1 MSNITLHT
9 DSPATTTCVP
19 NVFIDRY
26 MVHASGEF
34 VKIYLYL
41 LRCING
47 NKSELSISKMADK
60 FEHTEK
66 DIKRALCYWEKLN
79 LLRLEYDN
87 EGDLSG
93 IYFLDSGNMPQ
104 PQEVSAPE
112 LVTAQRIP
120 NTVTG
125 STTHMPQ
132 NAATDNTAA
141 PATEEKENGR
151 REYSTDEMDNFREKE
166 DVRTMLFVA
175 EKYLKRPLTPTDMQM
190 ILYWYDSLGFS
201 AELVEYLIE
210 HCIVKGHPS
219 LRYMDKVALSWA
231 DLKIHTVEQAKQLST
246 VHNQAYY
253 AVIKSLGISNRN
265 LVPYEMDFIEK
276 WMKEYGF
283 TLDIITEACKRTIQ
297 AIHQPSFE
305 YTDTILHSWKDNKIH
320 HLEDIAVLDASYKDK
335 KAKKHP
341 APPKNTGSKF
351 NNFSQRS
358 YNYDQL
364 ERQLLNRSI
373 Q

>member
-1 MSNITLHT
+1 
-9 DSPATTTCVP
+9 
-19 NVFIDRY
+19 
-26 MVHASGEF
+26 
-34 VKIYLYL
+34 
-41 LRCING
+41 
-47 NKSELSISKMADK
+47 
-60 FEHTEK
+60 
-66 DIKRALCYWEKLN
+66 
-79 LLRLEYDN
+79 
-87 EGDLSG
+87 
-93 IYFLDSGNMPQ
+93 
-104 PQEVSAPE
+104 
-112 LVTAQRIP
+112 
-120 NTVTG
+120 
-125 STTHMPQ
+125 
-132 NAATDNTAA
+132 
-141 PATEEKENGR
+141 
-151 REYSTDEMDNFREKE
+151 MDNFREKE

-231 DLKIHTVEQAKQLST
+231 DLKIHTAEQAKQLST

-305 YTDTILHSWKDNKIH
+305 YADSILTKWHEHNIR
-320 HLEDIAVLDASYKDK
+320 HLKEISALDEAHQKQTSAVRTA
-335 KAKKHP
+335 A
-341 APPKNTGSKF
+341 
-351 NNFSQRS
+351 
-358 YNYDQL
+358 
-364 ERQLLNRSI
+364 RQKR
-373 Q
+373 

>member
-9 DSPATTTCVP
+9 DSSVTATCVP

-26 MVHASGEF
+26 MAQASGEY

-47 NKSELSISKMADK
+47 AKSELSISKMADK

-66 DIKRALCYWEKLN
+66 DIKRALRYWEKMN
-79 LLRLEYDN
+79 LLHLEYDQ
-87 EGDLSG
+87 EEEISS
-93 IYFLDSGNMPQ
+93 ICFLDSAAADHTKDSRGTEVPAEDSALVPSTDAPKNH
-104 PQEVSAPE
+104 QEHE
-112 LVTAQRIP
+112 
-120 NTVTG
+120 
-125 STTHMPQ
+125 H
-132 NAATDNTAA
+132 
-141 PATEEKENGR
+141 K
-151 REYSTDEMDNFREKE
+151 EYSPEEIDSFRENDE
-166 DVRTMLFVA
+166 VRTLFFVA
-175 EKYLKRPLTPTDMQM
+175 EKYMCHPLTMTDVQT
-190 ILYWYDSLGFS
+190 ILYWYDTLKFS
-201 AELVEYLIE
+201 TELIEYLIE
-210 HCIVKGHPS
+210 YCVGKGHS
-219 LRYMDKVALSWA
+219 ATRYMDKVALSWA
-231 DLKIHTVEQAKQLST
+231 EQNIKTAEEAKQISS

-253 AVIKSLGISNRN
+253 AIVKSLGINNRN

-283 TLDIITEACKRTIQ
+283 SLDIITEACKRTIQ

-320 HLEDIAVLDASYKDK
+320 HLEDIAVLDANYKNTK
-335 KAKKHP
+335 PKKHSA
-341 APPKNTGSKF
+341 APKSTGSKF
-351 NNFSQRS
+351 NNFSQRN

-364 ERQLLNRSI
+364 ERQLLKRSI

>member
-93 IYFLDSGNMPQ
+93 IYFLDSGNVPQ

-231 DLKIHTVEQAKQLST
+231 EQGITDPKQAQMASRKYDKTVYT
-246 VHNQAYY
+246 
-253 AVIKSLGISNRN
+253 IMKSLGKNTSPAPKELEYIN
-265 LVPYEMDFIEK
+265 K
-276 WMKEYGF
+276 WTKEYGF
-283 TLDIITEACKRTIQ
+283 LLDVIQEACDKTVMTTDSHRFAYADGILTKWYQ
-297 AIHQPSFE
+297 AGVRH
-305 YTDTILHSWKDNKIH
+305 KA
-320 HLEDIAVLDASYKDK
+320 DIAALDASYQRPVKQT
-335 KAKKHP
+335 AP
-341 APPKNTGSKF
+341 ANNRF
-351 NNFSQRS
+351 NRFAQNS
-358 YNYDQL
+358 YDFDQL
-364 ERQLLNRSI
+364 EQNILSN
-373 Q
+373 

>member
-1 MSNITLHT
+1 
-9 DSPATTTCVP
+9 
-19 NVFIDRY
+19 
-26 MVHASGEF
+26 
-34 VKIYLYL
+34 
-41 LRCING
+41 
-47 NKSELSISKMADK
+47 
-60 FEHTEK
+60 
-66 DIKRALCYWEKLN
+66 
-79 LLRLEYDN
+79 
-87 EGDLSG
+87 
-93 IYFLDSGNMPQ
+93 
-104 PQEVSAPE
+104 
-112 LVTAQRIP
+112 
-120 NTVTG
+120 
-125 STTHMPQ
+125 MPQ

-246 VHNQAYY
+246 VHNQPYY

-351 NNFSQRS
+351 NNFSQRN